1 MPKMEPMLASA
12 TEVSTPSSRSLTV
25 SRASEK
31 SMRSCMS
38 LKGTVSKGISEPAR
52 VKCSRRP
59 GHREVRLPSSP

>member
-12 TEVSTPSSRSLTV
+12 TDVSTLSSRQRTV

-31 SMRSCMS
+31 SIRSFMS
-38 LKGTVSKGISEPAR
+38 RKGTSWPVF

-59 GHREVRLPSSP
+59 GQSLARLPSSAYS